1 MIRVVVDCNTE
12 LLVRLD
18 DETVVVDA
26 KDTVDGI
33 AVAVESNDLALHQRI
48 DSRYLQEKGI

>member
-1 MIRVVVDCNTE
+1 MIRVVFDCNTE
-12 LLVRLD
+12 LLVWLD

-26 KDTVDGI
+26 TDTVDEI
-33 AVAVESNDLALHQRI
+33 AVAVESNDLALYQMI